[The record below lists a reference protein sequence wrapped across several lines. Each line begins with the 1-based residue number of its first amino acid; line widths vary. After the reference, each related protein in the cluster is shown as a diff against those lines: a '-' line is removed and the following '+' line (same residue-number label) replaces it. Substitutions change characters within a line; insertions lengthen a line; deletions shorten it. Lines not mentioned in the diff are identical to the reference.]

1 MLGFIFPVWDPVE
14 NQSQQLS
21 GPDELEPMLPPE
33 RVLKGAEWTVAGE
46 EQHWEGET
54 RGQV

>member
-14 NQSQQLS
+14 KQSQQLL

-33 RVLKGAEWTVAGE
+33 RVL
-46 EQHWEGET
+46 
-54 RGQV
+54 RG